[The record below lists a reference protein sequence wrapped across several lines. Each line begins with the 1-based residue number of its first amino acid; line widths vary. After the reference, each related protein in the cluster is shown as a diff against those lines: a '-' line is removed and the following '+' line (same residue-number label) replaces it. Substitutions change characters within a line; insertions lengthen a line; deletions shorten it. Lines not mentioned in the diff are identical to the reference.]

1 ERAATALRWLG
12 VGELDAARNFEIGE
26 RSSAICD
33 QLISSKS
40 FPRLENHAGLYDLTP
55 LWIRYSE
62 NRHFTNCRMRVNDGF
77 DFAGV
82 NVFSPGDDHVFQA
95 IENVEVAVGVLITNV
110 ARSEEAVSER
120 TFCLVRVVPIATHD
134 IRAASDQLA
143 RFPDFNFLSRWI
155 DNAHVDSEARPPAR
169 GEFVFSVLIVFQAGQ
184 EPGLTQ
190 PIDLNEF
197 NLWQNLS
204 GAMHEFRSHWRSAI
218 SQMPKSR

>member
-1 ERAATALRWLG
+1 G

-82 NVFSPGDDHVFQA
+82 NVLPAGDDHVLQT
-95 IENVEVAVGVLITNV
+95 IENVEVSVGVLITNV

-120 TFCLVRVVPIATHD
+120 EFSFFRLVPITAHD

-143 RFPDFNFLSRWI
+143 RFPGFDFLSCWM
-155 DNAHVDSEARPPAR
+155 DNAHVDSEARTRAR
-169 GEFVFSVLIVFQAGQ
+169 GELVLGVLVIQQAS
-184 EPGLTQ
+184 EK
-190 PIDLNEF
+190 
-197 NLWQNLS
+197 S
-204 GAMHEFRSHWRSAI
+204 G
-218 SQMPKSR
+218 